1 MDDFKKDLE
10 KWMKDPEFA
19 KECSKF
25 ESVDGGFEIINVKEI
40 IDEEMKDPEFA
51 KEYRKLEIE
60 ELKFEIR
67 SRGQKVEAMF
77 ESYLGERSKLMFM
90 IDALERMEV
99 ETEKQNG
106 KEKII

>member
-51 KEYRKLEIE
+51 KAYKKLEIE
-60 ELKFEIR
+60 ELKFEIK
-67 SRGQKVEAMF
+67 SLGQKVEATF
-77 ESYLGERSKLMFM
+77 ESYLGERSKLMFK
-90 IDALERMEV
+90 IDKLEEL
-99 ETEKQNG
+99 ESELEEQNG
-106 KEKII
+106 